1 MGNITFDG
9 ISLKPSININYKTT
23 QAKKPRSRIT
33 LESLRM

>member
-9 ISLKPSININYKTT
+9 ISPKPSININFKTT

-33 LESLRM
+33 QESSRM